1 MRRAYVFPTRARRR
15 AGFTLVMTLSILA
28 AVTILVVGLFSIV
41 SRERQT
47 SASFDAVEQA
57 ELAVQAGL
65 EQAGA
70 MLKTA
75 LLDENGLMVAVPT
88 APWVSEADLDADEQA
103 QREARRQG
111 VRLSGELRSE
121 VGREMRE
128 VLMAVNRAAAGADGV
143 FTGWRYVPMVSGAA
157 SSEAVPGRVAD
168 PVLVDLAQVLR
179 PTLPGTF
186 VDGVPTYQVAPDRAG
201 LTNEE
206 LMEAKRV
213 AQAAA
218 AHEPWRR
225 TPASYWVDLVL
236 PPLPGSEAT
245 ASSGEQVAGRVSFY
259 IEDLQ
264 GKVSLATAGNTTVQ
278 SGEWP
283 GVGPYERT
291 APRLPQGSV
300 PATQGVPGLNVADA
314 RQHRL
319 NQVSL
324 HTLLSRDLEPGL
336 AQPMALALHRRLV
349 HSKPFMISP
358 EAWKEALAQPE
369 PALEWP
375 GLENRQVLN
384 RRTAP
389 ADGLMPGL
397 LIDPQARALEMH
409 TTGGWAPYDERALI
423 PPDAGIV
430 EVGQPKLNLNRVLA
444 ELEEA
449 GEDGEPAKFAAEIES
464 VREIADH
471 IERHLPSFAG
481 RKGGYPLPLQ
491 ATGDA
496 PRQKAYLRS
505 LAAGIIDY
513 ADTDALPTM
522 DGNPLVDVATRS
534 TDPDV
539 RGTRPADRYPSYRG
553 IDAFPLV
560 SEQWQRY
567 RFEGSENNQVRL
579 SVTQFVEVWNMTNQ
593 RIQGEVSAAYECNF
607 SVTVGFEGP
616 VSLNTPTG
624 SAAVR
629 QGFLPDARRLAGD
642 GNLPG
647 FWHLPRPITLQPN
660 EVRVVA
666 FMPVMFTFA
675 LPAGGTVPL
684 LELRGQDT
692 GQSDVRSRYR
702 LAFRPQGAA
711 GYVVVDQPLVP
722 VERFTRMLQ
731 SSGARQQLFN
741 TSLPGMSYALQNR
754 NFVNNLGDPRI
765 AFYVNYTQDV
775 VNYENGSS
783 PWSRNFRSNIA
794 DRFFGE
800 NRVNLWPDGGH
811 NGLARTGGVGS
822 LSINPARIPQI
833 PQEVQNDQDALGLR
847 PPQHAG
853 NSEVERWKY
862 VQVISNAGRLQS
874 VTELGHVFDPMM
886 WDPNAG
892 TEFDEPNYRG
902 FANLRAGNAVRSS
915 DKFGG
920 GNTLRIGRAEHERFR
935 PDYSAFP
942 AAGRPATRG
951 LSAATLL
958 DLFHTGI
965 PNSVDVARRNG
976 DLVRIDGHLN
986 LNTATRE
993 ALRAMVAGRLRMD
1006 PLAKRSSQEPQPT
1019 LLTPVALQP
1028 PSSRNFAAPADSD
1041 GTAAH
1046 ADLLAELIIRNRPY
1060 VSAAELADKVVMPT
1074 DAELGYRPFPPEVRY
1089 QPGRA
1094 NTFEPGQPVLGAVA
1108 RASSDRQIEP
1118 EWNDAAAEEA
1128 FARLFNSGTV
1138 RSRNFK
1144 VVVTGQAVRRTRSG
1158 DVKVL
1163 ATRSRLYHVF
1173 VRPVRD
1179 AAGVIQ
1185 RQEIEIT
1192 YARTL

>member
-1 MRRAYVFPTRARRR
+1 MMRAFCFSPRARRR
-15 AGFTLVMTLSILA
+15 GGFTLVMTLSILA

-75 LLDENGLMVAVPT
+75 LLDENGLIVAVPT
-88 APWVSEADLDADEQA
+88 APWVSDAEAQADETG
-103 QREARRQG
+103 R
-111 VRLSGELRSE
+111 LRSE
-121 VGREMRE
+121 AGRETRE
-128 VLMAVNRAAAGADGV
+128 VLMAVNRAGEMTAGV
-143 FTGWRYVPMVSGAA
+143 FPGWRYVPLVSGAA
-157 SSEAVPGRVAD
+157 SSEPLPGRVAD
-168 PVLVDLAQVLR
+168 PVLQDLGQVLR

-186 VDGVPTYQVAPDRAG
+186 AGGLPTYQVAPDRAG
-201 LTNEE
+201 LSADE
-206 LMEAKRV
+206 LLEAKRA

-236 PPLPGSEAT
+236 PPLPGSEAVAEQT
-245 ASSGEQVAGRVSFY
+245 EQVAGRVSFY

-283 GVGPYERT
+283 GMGPYERT
-291 APRLPQGSV
+291 APTLAQGSM
-300 PATQGVPGLNVADA
+300 PAGVAVPGLNVADA

-324 HTLLSRDLEPGL
+324 HTLLSRDTEPAL
-336 AQPMALALHRRLV
+336 APPLWQALHRRLV
-349 HSKPFMISP
+349 HLKPFMISP

-369 PALEWP
+369 AALQWP
-375 GLENRQVLN
+375 GLAEREVLN
-384 RRTAP
+384 QRTTA
-389 ADGLMPGL
+389 GTGVGVMPGL

-409 TTGGWAPYDERALI
+409 TTGGWAAYDERALI
-423 PPDAGIV
+423 PFDAGIV
-430 EVGQPKLNLNRVLA
+430 DGGLPKLNLNRVLA

-449 GEDGEPAKFAAEIES
+449 ADDGEPAKFTAEIAA
-464 VREIADH
+464 VKEIADH
-471 IERHLPSFAG
+471 IERHLPGFAG

-491 ATGDA
+491 ASGDA
-496 PRQKAYLRS
+496 ARQKAYLRC

-522 DGNPLVDVATRS
+522 DGNPLVDVATKS
-534 TDPDV
+534 TNPDASNS
-539 RGTRPADRYPSYRG
+539 RPAERYPSYRG
-553 IDAFPLV
+553 VDAYPLV

-567 RFEGSENNQVRL
+567 RFEGSANNQVQL
-579 SVTQFVEVWNMTNQ
+579 SVTQFVEVWNLTNQ
-593 RIQGEVSAAYECNF
+593 RIQGEVSAAYECNL
-607 SVTVGFEGP
+607 SVTVGFAPP
-616 VSLNTPTG
+616 VSLNTPQGAAT
-624 SAAVR
+624 AVR
-629 QGFLPDARRLAGD
+629 RDFLPDARRLAAD

-647 FWHLPRPITLQPN
+647 FWHLPQTVVLEPN
-660 EVRVVA
+660 EVRVIA
-666 FMPVMFTFA
+666 FDPVVFNLA
-675 LPAGGTVPL
+675 AGGTVSAVTVQ
-684 LELRGQDT
+684 GQDAA
-692 GQSDVRSRYR
+692 QSDVRSRYR

-711 GYVVVDQPLVP
+711 GYVVVDQPLAP
-722 VERFTRMLQ
+722 VERFTRTVR
-731 SSGARQQLFN
+731 SNSPRQMFN

-765 AFYVNYTQDV
+765 GFFVNYTQDV
-775 VNYENGSS
+775 VNYENGAS

-794 DRFFGE
+794 TQFFGE

-811 NGLARTGGVGS
+811 NGVARSAGVGS
-822 LSINPARIPQI
+822 TDRNPSDPA
-833 PQEVQNDQDALGLR
+833 LR
-847 PPQHAG
+847 PPRHAG
-853 NSEVERWKY
+853 NDEAERWKY
-862 VQVISNAGRLQS
+862 VQVISNTGRLQS
-874 VTELGHVFDPMM
+874 VTELGHVFDPVM
-886 WDPNAG
+886 WDPNGG
-892 TEFDEPNYRG
+892 TEFDEPNYRV
-902 FANLRAGNAVRSS
+902 FANLRPGNVVRAS

-951 LSAATLL
+951 LAAATLL

-965 PNSVDVARRNG
+965 PHSVDEARRNG
-976 DLVRIDGHLN
+976 ELVRIDGHIN

-1006 PLAKRSSQEPQPT
+1006 PMLKRSSQEPQPT

-1028 PSSRNFAAPADSD
+1028 PSSRDFATPDASD

-1074 DAELGYRPFPPEVRY
+1074 DAELSYRPLPPEVRY
-1089 QPGRA
+1089 QPGRG
-1094 NTFEPGQPVLGAVA
+1094 NTFEPGQPVLGAVT
-1108 RASSDRQIEP
+1108 RAATDRQIEP

-1128 FARLFNSGTV
+1128 FARLYNSGTV

-1158 DVKVL
+1158 QVKVL

-1173 VRPVRD
+1173 VRPVRN
-1179 AAGVIQ
+1179 AAGVIE